1 MDKNETYS
9 IHNLGSKLFGFFSIK
24 VVIYRFILPRKF
36 EADFH
41 RLHKLFWG
49 VTRENIHKK
58 IKLTIILIIIIIII
72 IITIIITIQQ
82 CILNQCNTNNS
93 TSDRA
98 LKLVDTLILEFYNV
112 VD

>member
-1 MDKNETYS
+1 MDENETYS

-58 IKLTIILIIIIIII
+58 IKLIIILI
-72 IITIIITIQQ
+72 IIITIQQ

-93 TSDRA
+93 TSNRA
-98 LKLVDTLILEFYNV
+98 LKLVDTLMREFYNV
-112 VD
+112 D